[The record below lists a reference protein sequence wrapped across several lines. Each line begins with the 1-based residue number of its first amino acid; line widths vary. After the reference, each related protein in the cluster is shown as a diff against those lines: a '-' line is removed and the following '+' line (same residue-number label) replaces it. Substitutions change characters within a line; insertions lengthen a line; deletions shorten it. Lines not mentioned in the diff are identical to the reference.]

1 MYKKNGSILTTT
13 SRDAEVMKHVIILTF
28 FGLSF
33 FVKYFEKEF
42 IVTIRLKSSIKPQF
56 MLKLDKVIKYSIESI
71 SFVLC
76 ESKLRNK

>member
-28 FGLSF
+28 FGLSLTVLF

-42 IVTIRLKSSIKPQF
+42 IVTIRLKNS
-56 MLKLDKVIKYSIESI
+56 
-71 SFVLC
+71 
-76 ESKLRNK
+76 RNASTAPK